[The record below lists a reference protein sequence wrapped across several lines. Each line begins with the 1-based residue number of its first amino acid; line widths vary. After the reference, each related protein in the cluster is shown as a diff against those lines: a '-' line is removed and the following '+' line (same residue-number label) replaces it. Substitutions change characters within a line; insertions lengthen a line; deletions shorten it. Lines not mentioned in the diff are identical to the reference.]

1 MLLQPPGLPG
11 LSPRTLPHWFYAT
24 AVDQVLVDRGVP
36 PGIVRLNLG
45 TRPGERMR
53 IRLSWDVSRCAGPGG
68 IRLLW
73 DEETG
78 WAYAYVGPGYS
89 IARGPVTSLQRVY
102 ATPKAVAT
110 AADSL
115 VHTGRPPAEVHE
127 EEWQQ
132 ADAVRA
138 AIDACR
144 PR

>member
-1 MLLQPPGLPG
+1 
-11 LSPRTLPHWFYAT
+11 LPHWPYAT
-24 AVDQVLVDRGVP
+24 ALDQALVGRGVP
-36 PGIVRLNLG
+36 PGTVRLNLG
-45 TRPGERMR
+45 GRPDERMR
-53 IRLSWDVSRCAGPGG
+53 IRLGWDVSRCVGPGG

-89 IARGPVTSLQRVY
+89 IRGPVTSLRRVY
-102 ATPKAVAT
+102 ATPKAVAA

-127 EEWQQ
+127 EEWPQ